1 MEKDITK
8 YKSQGGSKTDS
19 DSKRGVQCR
28 DSSILYLAFIIRTYL
43 KIIFVLT
50 FTNTIYI
57 LIERIIIIRKLMNL
71 LKDKFLSN
79 IFNKINEEEIKE
91 YVVVGYQNSL
101 LLFQQPDQALH

>member
-1 MEKDITK
+1 
-8 YKSQGGSKTDS
+8 
-19 DSKRGVQCR
+19 
-28 DSSILYLAFIIRTYL
+28 
-43 KIIFVLT
+43 
-50 FTNTIYI
+50 
-57 LIERIIIIRKLMNL
+57 MNL